1 MRCVECQDNASKRD
15 ISGRCL
21 GRCPDCKSHLVSQ
34 GRYNPICYAC
44 DKEVN
49 PDVPNQEEGF
59 MRFAKNH
66 WLEIITVTFTAVMIW
81 VAFTHA
87 QDKAIIT
94 TSASNAE
101 YPPGSYE
108 DTPSPKPAGANMLR
122 SVLDRKDL
130 TDSKVKVSWQVWYS
144 ENGGEYKLWS
154 GASTF
159 GGGTPNPPVSTFGT
173 AAPPE
178 GSLIQN
184 KTTVTGGNAKFGT
197 VLQMWEVR

>member
-1 MRCVECQDNASKRD
+1 
-15 ISGRCL
+15 
-21 GRCPDCKSHLVSQ
+21 
-34 GRYNPICYAC
+34 
-44 DKEVN
+44 
-49 PDVPNQEEGF
+49 
-59 MRFAKNH
+59 
-66 WLEIITVTFTAVMIW
+66 VTFMALFLAV
-81 VAFTHA
+81 ALANA

-108 DTPSPKPAGANMLR
+108 DTPSPKPAGVNMLR

-130 TDSKVKVSWQVWYS
+130 TDSKVKVAWQVWYS
-144 ENGGEYKLWS
+144 ENGGELKLWS

-159 GGGTPNPPVSTFGT
+159 GGVIPNTPVSTFST